1 MTNTEIKHAEMVDK
15 LIKDPQLIINS
26 LTPQKM
32 LLLHTVSKLCSEA
45 GELMDAVGKH
55 VFYDQPLNIN
65 NFVEE
70 CGDIEFYMQ
79 AARKCLGIIREETLT
94 ANIGKLTLRYPN
106 WEYTDTKAKER
117 LDKQDPKWNTDAEAW
132 SHSHPQGNVE
142 QSGENK

>member
-1 MTNTEIKHAEMVDK
+1 MTTTEHKHAEMVDK

-32 LLLHTVSKLCSEA
+32 MLLHTCSKLCSEA

-70 CGDIEFYMQ
+70 CGDAEFYMQ
-79 AARKCLGIIREETLT
+79 AARKCLGIIREDTLQ
-94 ANIGKLTLRYPN
+94 ANIGKLSLRYPN
-106 WEYTDTKAKER
+106 WRYSDEKAKER
-117 LDKQDPKWNTDAEAW
+117 LDKANDNN
-132 SHSHPQGNVE
+132 NV
-142 QSGENK
+142 